1 MLALAHSVLGGLNFQ
16 INIRGIAVVATAV
29 AILMGSVWLVLA
41 TNVGGR
47 LSTLLSLSAFF
58 GWMIIMGIM
67 WWTFGIGYV
76 GDAPTWRAVD
86 INRGDLTVAGVEKAR
101 SLPNQPLKAGSPYD
115 LVVNSDSDEAKKEY
129 ASAIPGDQLKGLKPD
144 AIAAKKADWELRNL
158 IVTLSEVMAIDKTVI
173 QEAVEAGALDLGGWR
188 LVPSSQAGEANTSAT
203 EALVAAGVFT
213 SADQFK
219 VLSTFDVGGKKRLP
233 DDPNRGDRIWRYVRN
248 SATLLHPTRYAVVQ
262 VQPVKVK
269 TSGPGEAPPRVES
282 DTGQDVISVILERNL
297 GNKRFKPAMVTI
309 GSLFLFIATTYV
321 LHVRDKQSMANRAAH
336 AAAKK

>member
-1 MLALAHSVLGGLNFQ
+1 MLSLANSVIAGLNFQ

-29 AILMGSVWLVLA
+29 AILMGSVWLILA

-76 GDAPTWRAVD
+76 GDVPTWRTVD
-86 INRGDLTVAGVEKAR
+86 INRGDLTVAGVDKAR
-101 SLPNQPLKAGSPYD
+101 SLPNEPLKSGTPYD
-115 LVVNSDSDEAKKEY
+115 LVVASDSEAAKKEY
-129 ASAIPGDQLKGLKPD
+129 ASPIPEDQLKGLKPE
-144 AIAAKKADWELRNL
+144 AAAAKKADWELRNRV
-158 IVTLSEVMAIDKTVI
+158 VTLSEVMAIDKTVI
-173 QEAVEAGALDLGGWR
+173 TKAVEAGTLDLGGWR
-188 LVPSSQAGEANTSAT
+188 LVPQSQAGEANTAAS
-203 EALVAAGVFT
+203 EALVREGVFA

-219 VLSTFDVGGKKRLP
+219 VLSTFDVGGKKKLP

-248 SATLLHPTRYAVVQ
+248 SATILHPTRYAIVQ

-269 TSGPGEAPPRVES
+269 TAGPGEAPPRVEA
-282 DTGQDVISVILERNL
+282 DTEQDVISVIMVRNL

-321 LHVRDKQSMANRAAH
+321 LHLRDKQSMANRAAH